1 MKKLVLTSLSL
12 FFGLL
17 ASERVLAADFIF
29 NPTVTFEVID
39 GGFSGNFDGLGDEV
53 FPGNFDTVVLGS
65 TGESAEFAEFNISGF
80 SIPTSES
87 IKSAIFQ
94 ATGLPN
100 QVFGLGA
107 TGTRPSSLVARGYVG
122 NGLVD
127 ASDFQAGTILDSAN
141 VSPNFVQETY
151 NFDATAF
158 IQNLVSNKD
167 SFAGFGIRAQNT
179 IGGLLLDRG
188 NFSGNSPRL
197 LIKTAPIA
205 TSIPEPSITL
215 GFLALSVLGVGSL
228 NRRHKIKKAPKKD
241 VRGAC
246 GVS

>member
-1 MKKLVLTSLSL
+1 MKKSVLTTGLSL
-12 FFGLL
+12 LFGLMV
-17 ASERVLAADFIF
+17 SEQVLAADFIF

-39 GGFSGNFDGLGDEV
+39 GGFSGNPDGLGDEV

-65 TGESAEFAEFNISGF
+65 TGEAAEFAEFNISGF
-80 SIPTSES
+80 SIPASES
-87 IKSAIFQ
+87 ITNATFQ

-100 QVFGLGA
+100 EVFGLGA
-107 TGTRPSSLVARGYVG
+107 TGQRPSSLVARGYVG

-127 ASDFQAGTILDSAN
+127 ASDFQAGAILDSVN

-167 SFAGFGIRAQNT
+167 FFAGFGIRAQNT

-188 NFSGNSPRL
+188 TNSFNSPRL
-197 LIKTAPIA
+197 IIKTAPI
-205 TSIPEPSITL
+205 TTTIPEPSTTL
-215 GFLALSVLGVGSL
+215 GFLAFSALGMGSL
-228 NRRHKIKKAPKKD
+228 LKRKHHQI
-241 VRGAC
+241 
-246 GVS
+246 

>member
-1 MKKLVLTSLSL
+1 MKKSVLTYGLSL

-17 ASERVLAADFIF
+17 ASEQVLAADFTF

-39 GGFSGNFDGLGDEV
+39 GVSGNFDGNGDEV

-65 TGESAEFAEFNISGF
+65 IGEAAEFAEFDISGF
-80 SIPTSES
+80 SIPASES

-100 QVFGLGA
+100 QVTGLGA
-107 TGTRPSSLVARGYVG
+107 TGTRPSRLVARGYVG

-141 VSPNFVQETY
+141 VSPDFIQETY
-151 NFDATAF
+151 NFDATSF

-188 NFSGNSPRL
+188 SFSGNGPRL
-197 LIKTAPIA
+197 IIKTAPIA
-205 TSIPEPSITL
+205 TSIPEPSTTL
-215 GFLALSVLGVGSL
+215 GFLAFSALGVMSL
-228 NRRHKIKKAPKKD
+228 NRRQQTSK
-241 VRGAC
+241 RRQ
-246 GVS
+246 

>member
-1 MKKLVLTSLSL
+1 MKKSILTTGLSL
-12 FFGLL
+12 FIGLL
-17 ASERVLAADFIF
+17 IGEQALAANFIF

-65 TGESAEFAEFNISGF
+65 TGEAAEFAEFDISSF
-80 SIPTSES
+80 SIPTSEF
-87 IKSAIFQ
+87 IQSAVFQ

-100 QVFGLGA
+100 QVVGLGA
-107 TGTRPSSLVARGYVG
+107 SGQRPSSLVARGYIA

-141 VSPNFVQETY
+141 VSPNFIQETY
-151 NFDATAF
+151 NFDATPF

-179 IGGLLLDRG
+179 IGGILLDRG
-188 NFSGNSPRL
+188 TFSSNAPRL
-197 LIKTAPIA
+197 IITTAPIS
-205 TSIPEPSITL
+205 TIPEPSATL
-215 GFLALSVLGVGSL
+215 GVLAFAMMLLK
-228 NRRHKIKKAPKKD
+228 RRQQTKK
-241 VRGAC
+241 GA
-246 GVS
+246 V

>member
-1 MKKLVLTSLSL
+1 MRKSVLTASFSL

-17 ASERVLAADFIF
+17 ASEQVLAADFTF
-29 NPTVTFEVID
+29 NPAVTFEVID
-39 GGFSGNFDGLGDEV
+39 GGFSGNFDGLGDET

-87 IKSAIFQ
+87 ILSATFQ

-107 TGTRPSSLVARGYVG
+107 TGQRPTSLVARGYVG

-141 VSPNFVQETY
+141 VSPDFVQETY
-151 NFDATAF
+151 NFDATSF

-188 NFSGNSPRL
+188 TFSGNGPRL
-197 LIKTAPIA
+197 IIKTVPIA
-205 TSIPEPSITL
+205 TSIPEPSVTL
-215 GFLALSVLGVGSL
+215 GLLAFSSTL
-228 NRRHKIKKAPKKD
+228 R
-241 VRGAC
+241 
-246 GVS
+246 